1 MLKHWASIAVLR
13 HVLPFTQ
20 TNSFIIKY
28 KKKPDRYLYCN
39 ELHFIICLL
48 LFWFEWYAEQ
58 IFMFGMYL
66 VPISIYK
73 FKRQRKLQLNSHR
86 KFVNIHMRNLV
97 KLWKFSLHLS
107 LETVLPALKL
117 TIYCINMRV
126 SFLENWQFNHKL
138 AFLVLRTYQAWR
150 SQSDKL

>member
-1 MLKHWASIAVLR
+1 MSYLLHK
-13 HVLPFTQ
+13 Q
-20 TNSFIIKY
+20 TALLSNIK
-28 KKKPDRYLYCN
+28 KNPDRYLYCN

-117 TIYCINMRV
+117 TICYINMRV

-138 AFLVLRTYQAWR
+138 AFL
-150 SQSDKL
+150 KLQLKLQKFQLSNSLVNWEKFGSTA